1 MPLAGL
7 GGRHALGT
15 LIVAVAVPLEKT
27 AAVAEGFGV
36 GVEVAGRTA
45 AVASGSG
52 LASERDY

>member
-1 MPLAGL
+1 M
-7 GGRHALGT
+7 
-15 LIVAVAVPLEKT
+15 AVAVPLEKS